1 MLRWIYGEM
10 PASSTSS
17 DRTTPVLR
25 TRIREVFRHLPK
37 ALAGAEEP
45 IHQMRVAGRRLRVA
59 LPHLARRP
67 NGKRVQRAL
76 TELRRLTRGAGA
88 SRDLDVML
96 GLFEERLRN
105 TRART
110 AEQTIL
116 LRRLRGARA
125 RSRGRMADALLD
137 LEIARLRRD
146 LRTVLARKGER
157 LFAVLLRLGQTQGA
171 EGGALLATF
180 ETLGARFDPDAL
192 HRLRIRARRLRY
204 AAELHT
210 ELTRR
215 RTAAPE
221 ILKELQE
228 QLGEIRDQYLVA
240 AWLDAQARTAIERG
254 QPALAEEARRLES
267 HFLQASR
274 ARHRTL
280 LERDPVARLGEAL
293 RAMGQQR
300 PAA

>member
-1 MLRWIYGEM
+1 MATPPTG
-10 PASSTSS
+10 T
-17 DRTTPVLR
+17 DRTTPLLR
-25 TRIREVFRHLPK
+25 GRVREVFRHLPK
-37 ALAGAEEP
+37 ALAGEEEP

-67 NGKRVQRAL
+67 DGKRVQRAL
-76 TELRRLTRGAGA
+76 TELRRLTRAAGA
-88 SRDLDVML
+88 SRDYDVML
-96 GLFEERLRN
+96 GLFEERLRGV
-105 TRART
+105 RPRSP
-110 AEQTIL
+110 EQTIL
-116 LRRLRGARA
+116 LRRLRGART

-146 LRTVLARKGER
+146 LRTVLARRGER

-204 AAELHT
+204 AADLQA

-215 RTAAPE
+215 RNAAPE

-228 QLGEIRDQYLVA
+228 RLGDIRDQFLMSV
-240 AWLDAQARTAIERG
+240 WLGTQARAAQERG
-254 QPALAEEARRLES
+254 QLALAAEAHRLETV
-267 HFLQASR
+267 FLQASHALHR
-274 ARHRTL
+274 AL
-280 LERDPVARLGEAL
+280 LEHEPVARLGEAL
-293 RAMGQQR
+293 KAMGQQR

>member
-1 MLRWIYGEM
+1 MGA
-10 PASSTSS
+10 PSASS
-17 DRTTPVLR
+17 DRTTPLLR
-25 TRIREVFRHLPK
+25 GRVREVFRHLPK

-45 IHQMRVAGRRLRVA
+45 IHQMRVAGRRLRVG

-76 TELRRLTRGAGA
+76 TELRRLTRAAGA
-88 SRDLDVML
+88 SRDFDVML
-96 GLFEERLRN
+96 GLLEERLRQL
-105 TRART
+105 RSRT
-110 AEQTIL
+110 PEQTLL

-125 RSRGRMADALLD
+125 RSRGRMAEALLD

-171 EGGALLATF
+171 EAGALLASF
-180 ETLGARFDPDAL
+180 ETLGTRFDADVL

-204 AAELHT
+204 AAELQA

-215 RTAAPE
+215 RSVAPD

-228 QLGEIRDQYLVA
+228 DLGNVRDQYLVA
-240 AWLDAQARTAIERG
+240 AWLGIQARTAQERG
-254 QPALAEEARRLES
+254 QAALSVEARKLETY
-267 HFLQASR
+267 FLQASR
-274 ARHRTL
+274 ARHRAL

-293 RAMGQQR
+293 KAMGQER